1 MRSELAALR
10 QQVNMQANQG
20 AMQPA
25 GGYAQQPMVSGSLQ
39 NTGGF
44 FKKDPGGMV
53 SASNYSPWAMEQMQQ
68 MAQQGYSGLQDL
80 LKQGFDFAPI
90 AERARTDF
98 AQTTIP
104 SIAERFA
111 SLGTGGSQRSSAFP
125 QLLSQAG
132 GNLEKELAALQAQY
146 AMQNKGMNAGILQNM
161 LGQGMVSPWQNMYR
175 PGSQSGISNLFNQGI
190 QGLGQAAGTIGGAML
205 FA

>member
-1 MRSELAALR
+1 MRKELEGLR
-10 QQVNMQANQG
+10 AQVQQGQQGNMQNSG
-20 AMQPA
+20 SFT
-25 GGYAQQPMVSGSLQ
+25 QQPMVSGALQ
-39 NTGGF
+39 NKGGF

-68 MAQQGYSGLQDL
+68 MAQQGFGGLKEL
-80 LKQGFDFAPI
+80 LGQGFDFAPI
-90 AERARTDF
+90 SEQARTGF
-98 AQTTIP
+98 AQQTIP

-132 GNLEKELAALQAQY
+132 GNLEKDLAALQAQY
-146 AMQNKGMNAGILQNM
+146 AMQNKGMNMGAYQSILN
-161 LGQGMVSPWQNMYR
+161 QGMQSPWQNMYR
-175 PGSQSGISNLFNQGI
+175 PGSQSGLSNLINSGM